1 MLQMHLQTHPYLPSA
16 GAGNNQLQPQQ
27 KTSGSVRHLGML
39 GMWIW
44 GQENSEAGSKSLC
57 I

>member
-1 MLQMHLQTHPYLPSA
+1 MHLQTHPYLPSA
-16 GAGNNQLQPQQ
+16 GAGDNQLRPYQ

-44 GQENSEAGSKSLC
+44 GQENLGAGSKSLC